1 MHVTLTQV
9 RPTQAM
15 LNYFWDY
22 TVFRIG
28 ISQNEVQ
35 KINWKLRSSHILLAF
50 FSFTTY
56 LWYLAARNFM
66 LSGTARTFEGYDLYM
81 LWGVRDFQAF
91 ISSPALIFW
100 SEKLIWLSR
109 CPLFLFLKLL
119 LKTHKNWLKIAIHFS
134 NSKNK
139 GYRDNQINFL
149 LQNINAGDEMKA
161 WKSLTPHN
169 MNKSYP
175 SKVLYL
181 IAWNS

>member
-1 MHVTLTQV
+1 
-9 RPTQAM
+9 
-15 LNYFWDY
+15 
-22 TVFRIG
+22 
-28 ISQNEVQ
+28 
-35 KINWKLRSSHILLAF
+35 
-50 FSFTTY
+50 
-56 LWYLAARNFM
+56 M

-100 SEKLIWLSR
+100 SEKLIWLSQP
-109 CPLFLFLKLL
+109 PLFLFLKLL
-119 LKTHKNWLKIAIHFS
+119 LKTHKIAIHFS

-139 GYRDNQINFL
+139 GYRNDQINFL
-149 LQNINAGDEMKA
+149 LQNIIAGDEMKA